1 MRALI
6 GALALLTASA
16 AAAHVA
22 PPSPQAAKLYAEA
35 RALAQGDPAI
45 LAEVEAAEAEGT
57 RGVLDGKAVAMR
69 QTIPGGASWSVPMA
83 RRAAEPLTIAVRR
96 VGGAPVTLRVID
108 AAGAVL
114 CSDTTQGA
122 TLTCR
127 VAAGAGAIAVKVA
140 NGGVEPAEAM
150 LITN

>member
-6 GALALLTASA
+6 GALALLSASA
-16 AAAHVA
+16 ADAHVA

-35 RALAQGDPAI
+35 RELAQGDPAI
-45 LAEVEAAEAEGT
+45 LAEVEAAESEAT
-57 RGVLDGKAVAMR
+57 RGVLDGKAVAIR

-96 VGGAPVTLRVID
+96 VSGAPVTLRVVD
-108 AAGAVL
+108 GAGALL

-127 VAAGAGAIAVKVA
+127 VAPGSGAIAVKVA
-140 NGGVEPAEAM
+140 NGGAAPAEAM